1 MLAEAWPA
9 AALGRSYSP
18 KGANIRAGAAPA
30 ATVAGD
36 FDYCF
41 DPDQLPAQPSDRWN
55 VPDPLL
61 PEKRP
66 DMVQLRPPADPTPDT
81 LPLGVTRAVPYCP
94 VNVPPEMT
102 TVSLE
107 LPQGVP
113 TLVRTHAPSML
124 PPPPPPALLR
134 ARLGASASG
143 LLRRAGFEGAA
154 ERGASRDPDS
164 DLSSLLMLPPPL
176 PDCASA

>member
-9 AALGRSYSP
+9 AALGRSYSS
-18 KGANIRAGAAPA
+18 KSADILAGVAFA
-30 ATVAGD
+30 ATVAGNSV
-36 FDYCF
+36 YCF

-66 DMVQLRPPADPTPDT
+66 DMVQLMLPADPTPDT
-81 LPLGVTRAVPYCP
+81 LPFGLTWAVPYCP
-94 VNVPPEMT
+94 VNLPPEMT
-102 TVSLE
+102 TVSRE

-113 TLVRTHAPSML
+113 TLVRTHAPSIL
-124 PPPPPPALLR
+124 PPPPLFR

-143 LLRRAGFEGAA
+143 WLRRAGFEGAA

-176 PDCASA
+176 PDCARA